1 MKLFDLHCDT
11 LYRAYTENSSLFQN
25 DFHISLERAA
35 DIKPYIQCLAVW
47 IPDEYRKNQAWE
59 LFSGCCRLLEKQL
72 ENTDIKICQN
82 AGDIEY
88 ITQNQKQGVILTV
101 EGGAVLGGD
110 LSKVQTLYDMGV
122 RMMTLTWNGR
132 NELGDGIGELND
144 NGLTEFGKEVIRE
157 MERVG
162 IIIDISH
169 AGEKMFRQV
178 AELAKKPFI
187 ASHSN
192 IRTVSPHKR
201 NLTEQQFCCLKERGG
216 LAGIN
221 FCIEFLHKD
230 KTNAKIYDIISVA
243 EKFLNLGGEN
253 HIAIGADFDGAD
265 IPKEITGIESMQK
278 IHELFLRE
286 FGKAITEKIFFHNAE
301 RFFRNYFK

>member
-286 FGKAITEKIFFHNAE
+286 FGKAIAEKIFFHNAE

>member
-1 MKLFDLHCDT
+1 MRLFDLHCDT

-47 IPDEYRKNQAWE
+47 IPDEYRKKQAWE
-59 LFSGCCRLLEKQL
+59 LFSGCCQLLEKQL
-72 ENTDIKICQN
+72 EHTEIKICKN
-82 AGDIEY
+82 AGEIAY
-88 ITQNQKQGVILTV
+88 ITQNQEQGVILTV

-110 LSKVQTLYDMGV
+110 LSKVQTIYHMGV

-169 AGEKMFRQV
+169 AGEKMFWQV

-216 LAGIN
+216 IAGIN
-221 FCIEFLHKD
+221 FCTEFLHKD

-243 EKFLNLGGEN
+243 EKFLNLGGED
-253 HIAIGADFDGAD
+253 HIAIGTDFDGAD

-278 IHELFLRE
+278 IHELFLGA
-286 FGKAITEKIFFHNAE
+286 FGKEITEKIFFRNAE